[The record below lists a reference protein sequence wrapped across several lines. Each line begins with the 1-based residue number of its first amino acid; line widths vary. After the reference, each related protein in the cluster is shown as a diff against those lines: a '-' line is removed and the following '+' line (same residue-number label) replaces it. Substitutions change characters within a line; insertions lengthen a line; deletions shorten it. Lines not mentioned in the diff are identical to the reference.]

1 LKFKKLVKAFIF
13 VLYPTFYNF
22 WKINYWLPKRR
33 HGQGTAKRELQ
44 QTQFKFQFQ
53 QETSKSSFVPGIVGP
68 REIATNPIQVPV
80 SVRDKQVQFCT
91 RNGRAK
97 RDCNKPNSSSSFSE
111 ETSKSSFVPGMVGSR
126 EIATNPIQVPVSAK
140 RQTVQFCTR
149 NGRACS
155 VRNVASLV
163 GQVVMPPCGN
173 WFETGPPSRGH
184 SIQEPFC

>member
-1 LKFKKLVKAFIF
+1 MVRPRENCNKPNSSSSFSKRQASP
-13 VLYPTFYNF
+13 VLYQE
-22 WKINYWLPKRR
+22 WSGLER
-33 HGQGTAKRELQ
+33 LQ
-44 QTQFKFQFQ
+44 ETQFKFQFQ
-53 QETSKSSFVPGIVGP
+53 QETSKSSFVPGMVGP
-68 REIATNPIQVPV
+68 
-80 SVRDKQVQFCT
+80 
-91 RNGRAK
+91 
-97 RDCNKPNSSSSFSE
+97 
-111 ETSKSSFVPGMVGSR
+111 R

-173 WFETGPPSRGH
+173 WYETGPPGRGH